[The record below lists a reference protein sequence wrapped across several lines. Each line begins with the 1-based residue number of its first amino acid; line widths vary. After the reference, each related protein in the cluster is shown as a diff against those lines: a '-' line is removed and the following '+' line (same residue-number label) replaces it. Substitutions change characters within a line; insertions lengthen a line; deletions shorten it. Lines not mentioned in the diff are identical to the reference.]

1 MIAMAD
7 DLLIAMIIAGF
18 GLSGA
23 YFRAI
28 FVSWRRNQAAERKRE
43 ISLREL
49 YAHRLCRDEN
59 DVPGSST
66 IQAEKSVDAKAAT
79 LGAITEGELQPTV
92 DRRSRCGERQSD
104 SRRFI

>member
-1 MIAMAD
+1 MAD

-23 YFRAI
+23 YFRAV
-28 FVSWRRNQAAERKRE
+28 FVSWRRNQAAEQERE

-49 YAHRLCRDEN
+49 HAHRLYRDEN

-66 IQAEKSVDAKAAT
+66 VQAEKNVDANAAT
-79 LGAITEGELQPTV
+79 P
-92 DRRSRCGERQSD
+92 
-104 SRRFI
+104 